1 MHFEDIYNI
10 LSKCGIIP
18 KPDENNTSQYSLDNS
33 SNPSSR
39 PNYSGLII
47 PREQLL
53 KQDLYD
59 ELTPTIDELRKKY
72 SSSYLTSL
80 QKTASTK
87 QKWPLLNLVRQ
98 LLLIIGYKMTPIRKS
113 NGYDKETKKK
123 KYIRLYRIEKMIV

>member
-10 LSKCGIIP
+10 LAKCGIIP
-18 KPDENNTSQYSLDNS
+18 KFDENNTSQNSLENS
-33 SNPSSR
+33 LNQNPR
-39 PNYSGLII
+39 PNYSGLLI

-59 ELTPTIDELRKKY
+59 ELSSTIDELRKKY

-98 LLLIIGYKMTPIRKS
+98 LLMVIGYKMTPIRKS

>member
-10 LSKCGIIP
+10 LSKCEIIP
-18 KPDENNTSQYSLDNS
+18 KFDENNTSQNSLDNS

-39 PNYSGLII
+39 PNYSGLLI

-59 ELTPTIDELRKKY
+59 ELSPTIDELRKKY

-98 LLLIIGYKMTPIRKS
+98 LLMIIGYKMTPIRKS